1 MVSTLSGWTFAAVST
16 CLYMKLNLLNVNSW
30 TSEAVFKESI
40 LQCNYE
46 PNNKNISQNKGE
58 SIHKLNPRTE
68 ISIRWSAALFNSL
81 DFIWSYN
88 VHFGSSGAQSSP
100 SGWQWLTSWHMTQ
113 FWLISL
119 MDATQRQICYLLIY
133 PFWVLIL
140 ATWVYAS
147 FKITLYLITKYEST
161 YLELW
166 TLQLWV
172 IINK

>member
-1 MVSTLSGWTFAAVST
+1 MKQFFKRASFSVTMSQTTKTSHRTRGNVSTSWTLGQKFLSDDQLHYSIPWILSGVTT
-16 CLYMKLNLLNVNSW
+16 C
-30 TSEAVFKESI
+30 I
-40 LQCNYE
+40 L
-46 PNNKNISQNKGE
+46 
-58 SIHKLNPRTE
+58 
-68 ISIRWSAALFNSL
+68 
-81 DFIWSYN
+81 
-88 VHFGSSGAQSSP
+88 VHQGLKVHLVGDK
-100 SGWQWLTSWHMTQ
+100 WLTSWHMTQ